1 MLTLQDVVYKDGVSE
16 YLKKCEH
23 IAKQARDI
31 YLFGSA
37 RGGVKVYDFLEEIHM
52 IDRIRYVVDNDKMK
66 QGKYF
71 HDIKIISA
79 EELKKTFAGTEEAII
94 IIASGSA
101 NIIKKQLLDM
111 GFSEECIH
119 PFVFTNLQT
128 DPTPYQ
134 YFVKQKEQIEKCYR
148 LLADEKSKE
157 VFVSLL
163 NYKMT
168 LDSSWLCGI
177 SDDEHEQYFDKI
189 MNLSVDESFVDCG
202 AYIGDTLEE
211 YGERMDRHWKHYY
224 CFEADT
230 DIFRELKKYI
240 CGRQYESVDLYN
252 IGCWDS
258 EAVLFFDKQ
267 GSGSS
272 SVTNESMDVK
282 ICADALDRVLE
293 GKEVSIIKMDIEG
306 AEQKALAGAKKI
318 ISAQHPKLAIS
329 IYHSLEDFIYLPYI
343 MQELDSKYRIYI
355 RHYRELTDSETV
367 CYAII

>member
-1 MLTLQDVVYKDGVSE
+1 
-16 YLKKCEH
+16 
-23 IAKQARDI
+23 
-31 YLFGSA
+31 
-37 RGGVKVYDFLEEIHM
+37 
-52 IDRIRYVVDNDKMK
+52 
-66 QGKYF
+66 
-71 HDIKIISA
+71 
-79 EELKKTFAGTEEAII
+79 
-94 IIASGSA
+94 
-101 NIIKKQLLDM
+101 
-111 GFSEECIH
+111 
-119 PFVFTNLQT
+119 
-128 DPTPYQ
+128 
-134 YFVKQKEQIEKCYR
+134 
-148 LLADEKSKE
+148 
-157 VFVSLL
+157 
-163 NYKMT
+163 MT

-306 AEQKALAGAKKI
+306 AEIEALKGAENIIKTQK
-318 ISAQHPKLAIS
+318 PKLAIC
-329 IYHSLEDFIYLPYI
+329 IYHEYSHLYQIPLMIREMVPEY
-343 MQELDSKYRIYI
+343 KIYI
-355 RHYRELTDSETV
+355 RQHSDTAAETV
-367 CYAII
+367 VYAVASGGPGREI